1 MKKSIKKDLAITL
14 ISLIVTIIILLIIAT
29 ISIQFLLGENGILNK
44 AKIASNEY
52 SKAQEQENVK
62 ISNTVDIIDQ
72 YTTSTSRASTSV
84 NMSSLHS
91 PIFNISYSS
100 SSTILNAGTKY
111 IADFTRNTSS
121 EFSSYLSYN
130 STTGNLEVAKSGWYY
145 LNSSVRAM
153 RSSGDGSLIINLIVN
168 NMIFPNADSWMNST
182 NTEVQSDQ
190 STTLWLNQGDT
201 VNFKV
206 NNTNSIQYVTIY
218 FFIYPNFNVN

>member
-1 MKKSIKKDLAITL
+1 MKKLIKSDLAITL
-14 ISLIVTIIILLIIAT
+14 IALIVTIIILLIIST
-29 ISIQFLLGENGILNK
+29 MSIQLLLGENGILNK
-44 AKIASNEY
+44 AKLASKQHSE
-52 SKAQEQENVK
+52 AQEQENIK

-72 YTTSTSRASTSV
+72 YTTSRASTSV

-100 SSTILNAGTKY
+100 SSTIVTAGTKY

-121 EFSSYLSYN
+121 EFSSYLNYN
-130 STTGNLEVAKSGWYY
+130 STTGNLEVSKSGWYY

-153 RSSGDGSLIINLIVN
+153 RSSGDGSLTINLIVN
-168 NMIFPNADSWMNST
+168 NMVFPNADSWMNSA

-206 NNTNSIQYVTIY
+206 NNTNSLQYETIY
-218 FFIYPNFNVN
+218 FFIYPNFNAN

>member
-14 ISLIVTIIILLIIAT
+14 IALIVTIIILLIIAS

-44 AKIASNEY
+44 AKLASNEY
-52 SKAQEQENVK
+52 SNAQEKENVK
-62 ISNTVDIIDQ
+62 ISNTADIIDQ
-72 YTTSTSRASTSV
+72 YTTSRASTSV
-84 NMSSLHS
+84 NMSSIHS
-91 PIFNISYSS
+91 PIFNIGYSS
-100 SSTILNAGTKY
+100 SSTILTAGTKY

-130 STTGNLEVAKSGWYY
+130 STTGNLEVLKSGWYY

-153 RSSGDGSLIINLIVN
+153 RSSGDGSLTINLIVN
-168 NMIFPNADSWMNST
+168 NMVFPNADSWMNST

-206 NNTNSIQYVTIY
+206 TNTNSIQYVTIY
-218 FFIYPNFNVN
+218 FLIYPNFNVN